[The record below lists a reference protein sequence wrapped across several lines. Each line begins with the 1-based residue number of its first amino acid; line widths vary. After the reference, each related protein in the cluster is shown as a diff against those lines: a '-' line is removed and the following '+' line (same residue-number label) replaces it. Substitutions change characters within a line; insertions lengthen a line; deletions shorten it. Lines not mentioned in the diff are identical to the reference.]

1 VTAEAPTPIAA
12 PEAEQRWLL
21 VSVSDSGYSLEL
33 ESVREVVPVRPCTP
47 IPGTPAYVR
56 GLLNLRGR
64 VLTVVDLAALLG
76 LPATTSPT
84 QRVIVLHHAGL
95 DVGIV
100 VEEVHRIAS
109 ALEEGGKVFEPI
121 DSAALLGPI
130 FESPEDR

>member
-1 VTAEAPTPIAA
+1 MTAEAPTPIAA

-21 VSVSDSGYSLEL
+21 VSASGSGYSFEL
-33 ESVREVVPVRPCTP
+33 ESVREVVPVRTCTP
-47 IPGTPAYVR
+47 IPGAPAYVR

-64 VLTVVDLAALLG
+64 ILTVVDLAARLG
-76 LPATTSPT
+76 LPAAAGPA
-84 QRVIVLHHAGL
+84 QRVIVLHHDGR

-109 ALEEGGKVFEPI
+109 DLEENGMVFEPI
-121 DSAALLGPI
+121 DSTALLGPI